1 MASASDQDTGYLGKP
16 KPKVDHEVVLIEG
29 KYHRIKN
36 VTVHQFTMGD
46 VDDPQLY
53 AAEPL
58 LNWQNSE
65 SGKWI
70 MEHAVE
76 TPMWHQIRD
85 YNIWGTRFAV
95 TAKLK
100 EVDYT
105 FWTLKWGMK

>member
-1 MASASDQDTGYLGKP
+1 MSSFKPDNGYFGAVPSEKTYD
-16 KPKVDHEVVLIEG
+16 VMLIEG
-29 KYHRIKN
+29 KYYRIKN